1 MFINGSA
8 SNLSDTYVSYKR
20 LEKANNPKNENE
32 EEEIIYLEK
41 VKQLSPETPKTRS
54 KRYKLLR
61 RFKISKFYIS
71 NTILL
76 WSKHQM
82 SP

>member
-41 VKQLSPETPKTRS
+41 VKQLSPEARKIRSKTRS

-61 RFKISKFYIS
+61 RFKISKF
-71 NTILL
+71 
-76 WSKHQM
+76 
-82 SP
+82 